1 MFSAACTNKFEDTKR
16 VIGIRYSK
24 KNRQYNDQRKKI
36 TKGQIMIY
44 NQYTEN

>member
-1 MFSAACTNKFEDTKR
+1 MFSVACTQTLEDTKR
-16 VIGIRYSK
+16 VVGIRYS

-44 NQYTEN
+44 NHYTEN